1 MAERRAA
8 AAAAAGLAF
17 ALTAGSAAH
26 AAPVAITDPELLA
39 GADALR
45 AGDGERARAILE
57 PAAARLGGECERAR
71 ESLDCDDPRL
81 LRLCH
86 GAAFAWIQVGVA
98 RGAAGDG
105 PAAHQAF
112 TKGLAIEPEA
122 LPLAAATP
130 PKVRRL
136 FEAARQAALGRERA
150 GEPGGIAGLSHLPP
164 LVVVRGQAAV
174 LDLAPSASWHDAT
187 SIEVVYASGDEAGAL
202 ARAPLHLDDGAWSA
216 ELPAGVTLA
225 ARALHYR
232 FDAVDSAGRVH
243 RSRWYPLHVVAD
255 LGEVDAPLLAALA
268 DEVDGA
274 PLEAARRLAPAA
286 ELAAAAALP
295 GHVTEV
301 AARPESPD
309 RSTASEVAAALFR

>member
-1 MAERRAA
+1 MAERHRRAA
-8 AAAAAGLAF
+8 LAALALLLAASPA
-17 ALTAGSAAH
+17 AL
-26 AAPVAITDPELLA
+26 AAPVGVTDPELLA
-39 GADALR
+39 GGDAL
-45 AGDGERARAILE
+45 ANGDGARARAILE
-57 PAAARLGGECERAR
+57 PAAVRLGGECERAR
-71 ESLDCDDPRL
+71 ESLDGDDPRA

-86 GAAFAWIQVGVA
+86 GAAFAWVQVGVA
-98 RGAAGDG
+98 RGLGGDG

-112 TKGLAIEPEA
+112 AKGLAIEPEA

-150 GEPGGIAGLSHLPP
+150 AEPGGIAGLAHLPP
-164 LVVVRGQAAV
+164 LVVVRGQAPV

-187 SIEVVYASGDEAGAL
+187 SIEVVYASGGEAGAL

-232 FDAVDSAGRVH
+232 FDAVDASGRVH

-255 LGEVDAPLLAALA
+255 LGQVDAPLLAALA
-268 DEVDGA
+268 DEVDGT
-274 PLEAARRLAPAA
+274 PLDAARRLAPLA
-286 ELAAAAALP
+286 ELAPAAALP
-295 GHVTEV
+295 GHVTDV

-309 RSTASEVAAALFR
+309 RSTAREVAAALFR